1 MSNPLTQLLQRT
13 LHGVADVRRVVKAQ
27 EAGEV
32 AHIRPR
38 SSARGGLAGAK
49 GAKGAKKCT
58 PCAAAAYVQKDLRK
72 AVQQYQ
78 GGR

>member
-38 SSARGGLAGAK
+38 ASARGGLA
-49 GAKGAKKCT
+49 GAKKCT

-78 GGR
+78 GGS

>member
-38 SSARGGLAGAK
+38 SSAHSGLA